1 MNGYAIIMYAF
12 GFCVFLA
19 GIYVYTGHDGIL
31 TRGYYKKA
39 SKDYLKFIGRT
50 IMITS
55 IAPILSGLSTLLI
68 DEDNIWLPLVVL
80 LGFMILG
87 FIISILLKRGSN
99 ENN

>member
-1 MNGYAIIMYAF
+1 MVF
-12 GFCVFLA
+12 VFFLA

-31 TRGYYKKA
+31 TRGYYKPA